1 MEKKTTVHPVIL
13 TAEQLE
19 MLKQLVKP
27 SIEYNDDG
35 DMDIWAEDENA
46 MNAAQIF
53 RQCELAEA
61 NELQFVWLSIYD
73 VHRAYGGD
81 EEGGWGYDHWN
92 LRCTTAIDCIEE
104 LVEQFNKR
112 VVEFAEEVGMSL
124 EEAHK
129 LYITEKWV
137 EEVQHSVDTSLTYLK
152 MQRFKEDT
160 YNSIY
165 LVIEVTPGAESTIHK
180 PIWR

>member
-1 MEKKTTVHPVIL
+1 MEKKTTVHPIIL

-27 SIEYNDDG
+27 SIEYDDDG
-35 DMDIWAEDENA
+35 DINIWAEDENA
-46 MNAAQIF
+46 MNAAQIY
-53 RQCELAEA
+53 RQCELADA
-61 NELQFVWLSIYD
+61 NELQFVWCSIYD
-73 VHRAYGGD
+73 VHRAHGGP

-92 LRCTTAIDCIEE
+92 LRWTTAIDCVDE
-104 LVEQFNKR
+104 LVKRFNKL
-112 VVEFAEEVGMSL
+112 VVEFAAEIGMPFD
-124 EEAHK
+124 EAVK

-137 EEVQHSVDTSLTYLK
+137 DEVQHSVDTSLTYLK
-152 MQRFKEDT
+152 GARFREDA
-160 YNSIY
+160 YNSVY